1 MSGLVAAPDLFQA
14 SHSVLVIDLL

>member
-1 MSGLVAAPDLFQA
+1 MSGLVAAPALFQA